1 MRRSPAGRSNA
12 THAAAGQSRAKVLLK
27 LFFAQPASVR
37 IEASIEMLEALLREV
52 RMCLPEIVPAKYA
65 CVRPCTQ
72 PVAPVSGICHVVD
85 GSILSFG
92 PRCCR
97 WRPRARLL
105 RISVFAHEDFVGGR
119 AIPPIPREDWQRFD
133 RYAGFAAA
141 DALEPCRTFLALR
154 LVICFFRPRL
164 VPPILACIWL
174 KQHLRRTTRG
184 RR

>member
-1 MRRSPAGRSNA
+1 MVEPS
-12 THAAAGQSRAKVLLK
+12 AAY
-27 LFFAQPASVR
+27 
-37 IEASIEMLEALLREV
+37 EV
-52 RMCLPEIVPAKYA
+52 RMPVRLPAQHA

-72 PVAPVSGICHVVD
+72 PVAPVYGICHVGTKERICHVVD

-105 RISVFAHEDFVGGR
+105 RISVFAHEDSVGGR
-119 AIPPIPREDWQRFD
+119 AIPPIPLEDWQRFD
-133 RYAGFAAA
+133 LYAGLAAA
-141 DALEPCRTFLALR
+141 NALEQCRTFLALR

-174 KQHLRRTTRG
+174 K
-184 RR
+184 